1 MTPTW
6 SRGKVAFLVLAPLA
20 WAALL
25 LFHPLGSGEVYD
37 LLRDQVTRWQ
47 VVHVGT
53 LLFIGL
59 MGLAVFTL
67 VRDLPGRAARVAR
80 FAAGTF
86 VVFYGAWEA
95 VAGLAAGALAQHT
108 NSLPAAERAGGADA
122 IQALYESPIVGD
134 FGLLSSVGS
143 LGWVTAVL
151 AAAVALRNGRRLA
164 ACRGAAR
171 RVRAGGS
178 ASAPRG
184 PDRARLLCR
193 GGAADPPRYEGAR
206 LTLGCAACLG
216 PRCPRPS
223 QRSPPTSQA
232 SRARSPW
239 SSAVHEPPRHTGPT
253 ATGISAST
261 TAPLSDRSIPTTSVG
276 CATAVTSPSSANG
289 VRSSTAA
296 PG

>member
-1 MTPTW
+1 MKPAW
-6 SRGKVAFLVLAPLA
+6 SRGTIAFLVAAPLA

-80 FAAGTF
+80 FGAGTF

-95 VAGLAAGALAQHT
+95 VAGLAAGAIAQHT

-122 IQALYESPIVGD
+122 IQSLYESPIVGD
-134 FGLLSSVGS
+134 FGLLGSLGS

-151 AAAVALRNGRRLA
+151 AAAVALRTTGASRLA
-164 ACRGAAR
+164 VGLLGVSALAVQHPPPVGPIALACFAAAVLLIYRGA
-171 RVRAGGS
+171 RVRA
-178 ASAPRG
+178 
-184 PDRARLLCR
+184 
-193 GGAADPPRYEGAR
+193 
-206 LTLGCAACLG
+206 
-216 PRCPRPS
+216 
-223 QRSPPTSQA
+223 
-232 SRARSPW
+232 
-239 SSAVHEPPRHTGPT
+239 
-253 ATGISAST
+253 
-261 TAPLSDRSIPTTSVG
+261 
-276 CATAVTSPSSANG
+276 
-289 VRSSTAA
+289 
-296 PG
+296 